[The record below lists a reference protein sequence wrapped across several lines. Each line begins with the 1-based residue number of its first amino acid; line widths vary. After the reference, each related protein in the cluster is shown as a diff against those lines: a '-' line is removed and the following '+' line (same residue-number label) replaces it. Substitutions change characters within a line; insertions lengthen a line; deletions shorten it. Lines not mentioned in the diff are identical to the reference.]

1 MTPVWVTVLLEVGR
15 GSTLQDSVAWAQ
27 FSIKA
32 PVAEGE
38 LRDRLRRVLVMVPI
52 RTCVSSAW
60 LCGNYSDHEGCPG

>member
-15 GSTLQDSVAWAQ
+15 GSTLQDSVAW
-27 FSIKA
+27 A